1 MKNNEKENQKKND
14 KFKWNEIKIEQKRT
28 YCQHKYIK
36 LKLQGGKNETV
47 W

>member
-1 MKNNEKENQKKND
+1 MEKKIRKTQNKC
-14 KFKWNEIKIEQKRT
+14 KWNPIKIEQKRT

-36 LKLQGGKNETV
+36 LKLQVKKNETV